1 MPRWELL
8 GRVEKPAR
16 YLGGEPGSVIKDEA
30 RVRLSF
36 ALAFPEIYE
45 IAMSHLGI
53 KVLYEALA
61 ARPDVAAERVFCPWL
76 DLMEIM
82 EAEGEAP
89 WSLESG
95 RALGDF
101 DVIGFSLQYELTY
114 TNLLMMLGLAKV
126 PARREERG
134 PGHPLVIA
142 GGPCMVNPEPLA
154 DILDLA
160 VVGEAEEI
168 IHPLVDLFIQAKE
181 EAWPRE
187 RLFHEAV
194 KIEGV
199 YAPALFQPVYQAGR
213 LTEIKTLD
221 PEHPAVHRRIVADL
235 AEHEPPHRTILP
247 TVTPVHD
254 RMGVELARGC
264 TRGCRFCQAGFI
276 YRPVRERPAGQVYQ
290 AAMAGLDAGGL
301 EELALLSLSTSD
313 YTCIEPLAAALMDAL
328 EPRRISLSLPSLRMD
343 SLGPELAA
351 QIKRVR
357 KTGFT
362 LAPEAGS
369 ERLRQ
374 VINKNLSEEQILG
387 TAHTVYG
394 MGWNLV
400 KLYFM
405 LGLPSET
412 EADVAAIGRLASLVA
427 AEAKNAGRGRGKRP
441 VVNASLGLFVPKPH
455 TPFQWEGQ
463 ISLEQSRE
471 RLGLAKAGLGDR
483 RVKAKWNDP
492 KASIIEGVLSRGD
505 RRLGAVLLRAV
516 ELGCRFDGWSEHLKY
531 DTWLQALAD
540 NGLSLED
547 FLRPREQDELLPWE
561 HIDAGV
567 SKAYL
572 WAEREKSLTG
582 QATADCR
589 AGRCG
594 DCGVCDHK
602 LIKPRLHSEAAFP
615 AAPPPPSGEGERLDW
630 RFRLE
635 KTGPARYL
643 GHLEMMRLL
652 ERTIRAAGVELAY
665 THGFH
670 PHALVKTAAAL
681 PTGVESL
688 VETLEVSTIR
698 SYGPDQLAA
707 RVNALLPPGLRLA
720 DGRPGRPG
728 EKLIDP
734 PVAVYQITPAQP
746 LDPERLGAFQE
757 AEEWTMLR
765 HSPKGQRE
773 IDLKAAIR
781 RMELDG
787 QGLLLSTGS
796 AGGRPKPAE
805 VLISVFGLSLE
816 AAAASRALKVEA
828 REEDRN

>member
-16 YLGGEPGSVIKDEA
+16 YLGGEPGVVVKDPA
-30 RVRLSF
+30 QVRLSL

-45 IAMSHLGI
+45 IAMSHLGL

-61 ARPDVAAERVFCPWL
+61 ERPEVAAERVFCPWL
-76 DLMEIM
+76 DLMAVM
-82 EAEGEAP
+82 EAEAEAP

-114 TNLLMMLGLAKV
+114 TNLLMMLKLAGV

-134 PGHPLVIA
+134 TGNPLVIA

-154 DILDLA
+154 DFLDLA
-160 VVGEAEEI
+160 VVGEAEEL
-168 IHPLVDLFIQAKE
+168 IHPLVDLFIAAKE

-187 RLFHEAV
+187 RLYREAV
-194 KIEGV
+194 KLEGV
-199 YAPALFQPVYQAGR
+199 YAPALFETRYDEGR
-213 LTEIKTLD
+213 LAEIKALD
-221 PEHPAVHRRIVADL
+221 PEHPKVHRRIVADL
-235 AEHEPPHRTILP
+235 GEHQPPRRPILP

-254 RMGVELARGC
+254 RLGVELARGC

-276 YRPVRERPAGQVYQ
+276 YRPVRERPAEQVYG
-290 AAMAGLDAGGL
+290 AALEGLAAGGL

-328 EPRRISLSLPSLRMD
+328 APRRISLSLPSLRMD
-343 SLGPELAA
+343 SLGPELMT

-369 ERLRQ
+369 ERLRG

-387 TAHTVYG
+387 TARSVYG
-394 MGWNLV
+394 LGWNLV

-405 LGLPSET
+405 LGLPTET
-412 EADVAAIGRLASLVA
+412 EEDVAAIGRLASLVA
-427 AEAKNAGRGRGKRP
+427 AEAKAAGRGRGKLP

-463 ISLEQSRE
+463 IGLEESRR

-492 KASIIEGVLSRGD
+492 RASVIEGVLSRGD

-516 ELGCRFDGWSEHLKY
+516 ELGCRFDGWSEHLDY
-531 DTWLQALAD
+531 EAWLSALAD
-540 NGLSLED
+540 NGLSLAD
-547 FLRPREQDELLPWE
+547 YLRPRERDELLPWE
-561 HIDAGV
+561 HIDIGV
-567 SKAYL
+567 NKAYL
-572 WAEREKSLTG
+572 WAELQKSLAAE
-582 QATADCR
+582 ATPDCR
-589 AGRCG
+589 RGRCL
-594 DCGVCDHK
+594 DCGVCDHQV
-602 LIKPRLHSEAAFP
+602 IKRQLCGEAALPAPP
-615 AAPPPPSGEGERLDW
+615 AAPAEGERLVW

-652 ERTIRAAGVELAY
+652 ERTVRAAGVELAY
-665 THGFH
+665 SQGFH

-681 PTGVESL
+681 PLGVESL
-688 VETLEVSTIR
+688 VEMLEISTLR
-698 SYGPDQLAA
+698 SYDPDELAS
-707 RVNALLPPGLRLA
+707 RLNALLPPGLRLA

-728 EKLIDP
+728 ESFAEPL
-734 PVAVYQITPAQP
+734 VAVYQVTPAAP
-746 LDPERLGAFQE
+746 LDPARLEAFQK
-757 AEEWTMLR
+757 ADQWVMLR

-781 RMELDG
+781 QLELEG
-787 QGLLLSTGS
+787 EGLLLVAGS
-796 AGGRPKPAE
+796 AGGRPKPGE
-805 VLISVFGLSLE
+805 VLQNVFGLSPE
-816 AAAASRALKVEA
+816 QAAASRALKVEA
-828 REEDRN
+828 REEDRG

>member
-1 MPRWELL
+1 VPRWELL

-16 YLGGEPGSVIKDEA
+16 YLGGEPGAVIKDPA
-30 RVRLSF
+30 RVRLNL

-53 KVLYEALA
+53 KVLYEHLA
-61 ARPDVAAERVFCPWL
+61 RRPDVAAERVFCPWL
-76 DLMEIM
+76 DLMRIM
-82 EAEGEAP
+82 ETEGEAP

-95 RALGDF
+95 RALGEF

-114 TNLLMMLGLAKV
+114 TNLLMMLRLAGV

-134 PGHPLVIA
+134 PSHPLVIA

-154 DILDLA
+154 DFLDLA
-160 VVGEAEEI
+160 VVGEAEELLD
-168 IHPLVDLFIQAKE
+168 PLMYLFIQAKE
-181 EAWPRE
+181 QAWPRE
-187 RLFHEAV
+187 RLYREAM

-199 YAPALFQPVYQAGR
+199 YAPALFQPEYEQGR
-213 LTEIKTLD
+213 LREIKPLD
-221 PEHPAVHRRIVADL
+221 PEHPSVRRRIVADM
-235 AEHEPPHRTILP
+235 ASHQPPHRTILP

-254 RMGVELARGC
+254 RLGVELARGC

-276 YRPVRERPAGQVYQ
+276 YRPVRERPAEQVYE
-290 AAMAGLDAGGL
+290 AALAGLGGGL

-343 SLGPELAA
+343 SLGEELIN

-369 ERLRQ
+369 ERLRA
-374 VINKNLSEEQILG
+374 VINKNLSEEQIIG
-387 TAHTVYG
+387 TARTVYG
-394 MGWNLV
+394 LGWNLV

-405 LGLPSET
+405 LGLPTET
-412 EADVAAIGRLASLVA
+412 EDDIMAIGRLATLVA
-427 AEAKNAGRGRGKRP
+427 NEAKSAGRARGKKP

-463 ISLEQSRE
+463 IGLEESLR
-471 RLGLAKAGLGDR
+471 RLRLAKENLGDR
-483 RVKAKWNDP
+483 RVKAKWNDA
-492 KASIIEGVLSRGD
+492 KTSIIEGVLSRGD

-516 ELGCRFDGWSEHLKY
+516 ELGCRFDGWSEHLDY
-531 DTWLQALAD
+531 EAWLTALD
-540 NGLSLED
+540 DQGLSLD
-547 FLRPREQDELLPWE
+547 DYLRPREQDEVLPWE
-561 HIDAGV
+561 HIDTGV
-567 SKAYL
+567 SKKFL
-572 WAEREKSLTG
+572 WTEREKSLLG
-582 QATADCR
+582 QSTADCR
-589 AGRCG
+589 RGRCV

-602 LIKPRLHSEAAFP
+602 LIKPRLCPDASLPSPP
-615 AAPPPPSGEGERLDW
+615 AAPGGEGERLDW

-652 ERTIRAAGVELAY
+652 ERTIRAAGIELAY
-665 THGFH
+665 TQGFH

-688 VETLEVSTIR
+688 VEVLEVSTLR
-698 SYGPDQLAA
+698 SYDPDQLAA
-707 RVNALLPPGLRLA
+707 QVNELLPPGLRLA

-734 PVAVYQITPAQP
+734 PVAVYRITPSVP
-746 LDPERLGAFQE
+746 LDPERLEAFHQ
-757 AEEWTMLR
+757 AGQWTMLR
-765 HSPKGQRE
+765 VCPKGSRE
-773 IDLKAAIR
+773 IDLKAAVR
-781 RMELDG
+781 QMTLEG
-787 QGLLLSTGS
+787 GELLLAVGS
-796 AGGRPKPAE
+796 AGGRPKPVE
-805 VLISVFGLSLE
+805 VLVSIFGLSPEE
-816 AAAASRALKVEA
+816 AAAARALKVEA
-828 REEDRN
+828 REDSQA

>member
-16 YLGGEPGSVIKDEA
+16 YLGGEPGAVIKDPA
-30 RVRLSF
+30 RVRLNL

-53 KVLYEALA
+53 KVLYEHLA
-61 ARPDVAAERVFCPWL
+61 GRPDVAAERVFCPWL
-76 DLMEIM
+76 DLMGIM
-82 EAEGEAP
+82 ETEGEAP

-114 TNLLMMLGLAKV
+114 TNLLMMLRLAGV

-134 PGHPLVIA
+134 PEHPVVIV

-154 DILDLA
+154 DFLDLA
-160 VVGEAEEI
+160 VVGEAEELLD
-168 IHPLVDLFIQAKE
+168 PLMDLLIQAKD

-187 RLFHEAV
+187 RLYREALN
-194 KIEGV
+194 IEGI
-199 YAPALFQPVYQAGR
+199 YAPALFQPEYRQGR
-213 LTEIKTLD
+213 LRQIKPLD
-221 PEHPAVHRRIVADL
+221 PEHPKVHRRIVADM
-235 AEHEPPHRTILP
+235 AAHQPPHRTILP

-254 RMGVELARGC
+254 RLGVELARGC

-276 YRPVRERPAGQVYQ
+276 YRPVRERPAQQVYE
-290 AAMAGLDAGGL
+290 AALAGLGGGL

-343 SLGPELAA
+343 SLGEELIN

-369 ERLRQ
+369 ERLRAA
-374 VINKNLSEEQILG
+374 INKNLSEEQIIS
-387 TAHTVYG
+387 TARTVYG
-394 MGWNLV
+394 LGWNLV

-405 LGLPSET
+405 LGLPTET
-412 EADVAAIGRLASLVA
+412 DEDILAIGRLASLVA
-427 AEAKNAGRGRGKRP
+427 GEAKSAGRGRGKKP

-463 ISLEQSRE
+463 IGLEESLR
-471 RLGLAKAGLGDR
+471 RLKLAKENLGDR
-483 RVKAKWNDP
+483 RIKAKWNDA
-492 KASIIEGVLSRGD
+492 KTSIIEGVLSRGD

-516 ELGCRFDGWSEHLKY
+516 ELGCRFDGWSEHLDY
-531 DTWLQALAD
+531 DAWLAALAD
-540 NGLSLED
+540 QGLSLD
-547 FLRPREQDELLPWE
+547 DYLRPREQDEVLPWE
-561 HIDAGV
+561 HIDTGV
-567 SKAYL
+567 SKKFL
-572 WAEREKSLTG
+572 WAEREKSLLG
-582 QATADCR
+582 QSTADCR
-589 AGRCG
+589 RGRCL

-602 LIKPRLHSEAAFP
+602 VIKPRLCPEAALPSPP
-615 AAPPPPSGEGERLDW
+615 AAPGGEGERLDW

-652 ERTIRAAGVELAY
+652 ERTIRAAGIELAY
-665 THGFH
+665 TQGFH

-688 VETLEVSTIR
+688 VEVLEVSTLR
-698 SYGPDQLAA
+698 SYDPDRLAA
-707 RVNALLPPGLRLA
+707 QVNELLPPGLRLA

-734 PVAVYQITPAQP
+734 PVAVYRITPSAP
-746 LDPERLGAFQE
+746 LDPERLEAFHRADQ
-757 AEEWTMLR
+757 WTMLR
-765 HSPKGQRE
+765 VSPKGSRE
-773 IDLKAAIR
+773 IDLQAAVR
-781 RMELDG
+781 QVALEG
-787 QGLLLSTGS
+787 GELLLAVGS
-796 AGGRPKPAE
+796 SGGRPKPVE
-805 VLISVFGLSLE
+805 VLAHVFGLSPEE
-816 AAAASRALKVEA
+816 AAAARALKVEA
-828 REEDRN
+828 REDNQA

>member
-1 MPRWELL
+1 
-8 GRVEKPAR
+8 VEKPAR
-16 YLGGEPGSVIKDEA
+16 YLGGEPGSVIKDPDK
-30 RVRLSF
+30 VRLSF

-53 KVLYEALA
+53 KVLYESLA
-61 ARPDVAAERVFCPWL
+61 GRPDVAAERVFCPWL

-82 EAEGEAP
+82 EAEGETP

-95 RALGDF
+95 RPLGSF

-114 TNLLMMLGLAKV
+114 TNLLMMLKLAGV

-134 PGHPLVIA
+134 PAHPLVIA
-142 GGPCMVNPEPLA
+142 GGPTMVNPEPLA

-168 IHPLVDLFIQAKE
+168 IHPLMDLFIMAKQ

-187 RLFHEAV
+187 RLYREAV

-199 YAPALFQPVYQAGR
+199 YAPALFQPVYQQGR
-213 LTEIKTLD
+213 LTEIKALA
-221 PEHPAVHRRIVADL
+221 PEHPVVHRRIVPDMADY
-235 AEHEPPHRTILP
+235 PPPQRPILP

-254 RMGVELARGC
+254 RLGVELARGC

-290 AAMAGLDAGGL
+290 AALAGLAAGGL

-313 YTCIEPLAAALMDAL
+313 YSCIEPLAAALMDAL

-343 SLGPELAA
+343 SLSPELAA

-369 ERLRQ
+369 ERLRG
-374 VINKNLSEEQILG
+374 VINKNLSHEQILG
-387 TAHTVYG
+387 TARAVYG

-405 LGLPSET
+405 LGLPTET
-412 EADVAAIGRLASLVA
+412 QEDVAAIGRLASLA
-427 AEAKNAGRGRGKRP
+427 ASEAKATGRGRGKRP

-463 ISLEQSRE
+463 IGLDQSRD
-471 RLGLAKAGLGDR
+471 RLALAKANLGDS
-483 RVKAKWNDP
+483 RVKAKWNDA
-492 KASIIEGVLSRGD
+492 KTSIIEGVLSRGD

-516 ELGCRFDGWSEHLKY
+516 ELGCRFDGWSEHLDY
-531 DTWLQALAD
+531 QAWLRALAD
-540 NGLSLED
+540 NGLSLD
-547 FLRPREQDELLPWE
+547 DYLRPREQDEVLPWE
-561 HIDAGV
+561 HIDVGV

-572 WAEREKSLTG
+572 LAEREKALAG
-582 QATADCR
+582 QSTADCR

-602 LIKPRLHSEAAFP
+602 LIKPRLCPDAELP
-615 AAPPPPSGEGERLDW
+615 APPPAPGEGERLTW

-635 KTGPARYL
+635 KTGATRYL

-652 ERTIRAAGVELAY
+652 ERTLRAAGVELAY
-665 THGFH
+665 TQGFH

-681 PTGVESL
+681 SLGVESL
-688 VETLEVSTIR
+688 VEVLEVATIR
-698 SYGPDQLAA
+698 AYDPDQLAA
-707 RVNALLPPGLRLA
+707 RVNALLPPGLRLT

-734 PVAVYQITPAQP
+734 PVAVYRITPAAP
-746 LDPERLGAFQE
+746 LDPERLDAFHK
-757 AEEWTMLR
+757 AEKWTMLR
-765 HSPKGQRE
+765 LSPKGQRE

-781 RMELDG
+781 QIELSG
-787 QGLLLSTGS
+787 HGLLLATAS

-805 VLISVFGLSLE
+805 VLTSVFGLSPQ
-816 AAAASRALKVEA
+816 AAAASRALKTEA
-828 REEDRN
+828 REEEQA

>member
-16 YLGGEPGSVIKDEA
+16 YLGGEPGTVIKDEA
-30 RVRLSF
+30 QVRLSL
-36 ALAFPEIYE
+36 ALAFPEVYE

-53 KVLYEALA
+53 KVLYECLA
-61 ARPDVAAERVFCPWL
+61 ERPDVAAERVFCPWL
-76 DLMEIM
+76 DLMQIM
-82 EAEGEAP
+82 EDEGEAP

-114 TNLLMMLGLAKV
+114 TNLLIMLRLAGV
-126 PARREERG
+126 PLRREERG
-134 PGHPLVIA
+134 PRHPLVIA
-142 GGPCMVNPEPLA
+142 GGPTMVNPEPLA
-154 DILDLA
+154 DFLDLA

-168 IHPLVDLFIQAKE
+168 IHPLMDLLIQAKE
-181 EAWPRE
+181 EDWPRE
-187 RLFHEAV
+187 LLYREAI

-199 YAPALFQPVYQAGR
+199 YAPALFETRYEQGR
-213 LTEIKTLD
+213 LSEIRAMD
-221 PEHPAVHRRIVADL
+221 PKHPKVHRRIVADM
-235 AEHEPPHRTILP
+235 AQHEPPHRSILP

-254 RMGVELARGC
+254 RLGVELARGC

-276 YRPVRERPAGQVYQ
+276 YRPVRERPAEQVYQ
-290 AAMAGLDAGGL
+290 AAMDGLGAGGL

-343 SLGPELAA
+343 SLGEELIN

-369 ERLRQ
+369 ERLRK
-374 VINKNLSEEQILG
+374 VINKNLSEEQIVG
-387 TAHTVYG
+387 TARTVYA

-405 LGLPSET
+405 LGLPTET
-412 EADVAAIGRLASLVA
+412 EEDILAIGRLASLVA
-427 AEAKNAGRGRGKRP
+427 GEAKSAGRGRGKRP

-463 ISLEQSRE
+463 IDLEESRD
-471 RLGLAKAGLGDR
+471 RLGLAKSNLGDR
-483 RVKAKWNDP
+483 RVKAKWNDA
-492 KASIIEGVLSRGD
+492 KTSIIEGVLSRGD

-516 ELGCRFDGWSEHLKY
+516 ELGCRFDGWTEHLNY
-531 DTWLQALAD
+531 AAWLQALAD
-540 NGLSLED
+540 NGLSLDD

-561 HIDAGV
+561 HIDVGV

-589 AGRCG
+589 AGRCF

-602 LIKPRLHSEAAFP
+602 LIKPRLFAEADLP
-615 AAPPPPSGEGERLDW
+615 AAPPPSLGEGERLNW

-643 GHLEMMRLL
+643 GHLEMMRLI

-665 THGFH
+665 TQGFH

-681 PTGVESL
+681 TTGVESL
-688 VETLEVSTIR
+688 VETLEVSTMR
-698 SYGPDQLAA
+698 FYDPDRLAA
-707 RVNALLPPGLRLA
+707 QVNQLLPPGLRLT

-734 PVAVYQITPAQP
+734 PVAVYLITPAQP
-746 LDPERLGAFQE
+746 LDPALLEAFHE
-757 AEEWTMLR
+757 AGEWTMLR
-765 HSPKGQRE
+765 HSPKGRRE

-781 RMELDG
+781 RLELDG
-787 QGLLLSTGS
+787 EELLLAAGS
-796 AGGRPKPAE
+796 AGGRPKPVE
-805 VLISVFGLSLE
+805 VLVSIFGLSPEE
-816 AAAASRALKVEA
+816 AAAGRALKVEA
-828 REEDRN
+828 REEVQG